1 MPNVIGIVFANTRKG
16 VPHLCDAVGEN
27 MKYFL
32 LSQFVLLSVI
42 CALQSQGSLENSRE
56 VASMKLPM
64 VASTTNVG
72 DIIDTYEVYLDFVCD
87 SVKDSN
93 PEQSK
98 KLKSLFTKLKKKDEK
113 AAARFLKGLRFEI
126 TQKVEFMSVGRKDL
140 SSNSTLIQSWAKRYM
155 ANWIREADEQLF
167 RAEATITYKD

>member
-1 MPNVIGIVFANTRKG
+1 
-16 VPHLCDAVGEN
+16 